1 MQSSVLRGNSQS
13 AQGLHLAIHHF
24 LVVHV
29 YAVRAR
35 LAWVL
40 TLTLTLSLPLTLT
53 LTLTNPH
60 PNPIF
65 KKMYVFSPICTPYI
79 CGAPP
84 RVSLG
89 MRAYPVVCPRERA
102 GSP

>member
-1 MQSSVLRGNSQS
+1 MFLEETPHQLR
-13 AQGLHLAIHHF
+13 AFTLPFTIF
-24 LVVHV
+24 LSFTFMLC
-29 YAVRAR
+29 VRGAR

-40 TLTLTLSLPLTLT
+40 TLTLTLTLPLTLT

-89 MRAYPVVCPRERA
+89 MRAYPVVCLRERA